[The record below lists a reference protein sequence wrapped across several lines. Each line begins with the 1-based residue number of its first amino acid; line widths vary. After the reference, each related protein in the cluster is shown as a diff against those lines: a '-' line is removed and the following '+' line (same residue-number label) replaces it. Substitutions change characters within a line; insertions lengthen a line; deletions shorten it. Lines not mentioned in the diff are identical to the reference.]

1 MTTPTSWSWT
11 GSLSDEVTAME
22 LDHRAFCRHAAAQG
36 MVLLKNEGIFPIPAG
51 SRLAL
56 YGGGACY
63 TVKGGTGSGAVNNR
77 SNVSVYEG
85 IVNAGYTVTT
95 KAWLDTYMADY
106 AKTRDEWEKQV
117 RTLAGDPPT
126 FDSLYK
132 AHASHPM
139 EMPKGSPITA
149 DEISEEDRRS
159 TPALYVISRI
169 SGEGADRTF
178 SKGDYLLSD
187 TEEAELRAITGIYEN
202 VGVILN
208 VGGVIDL
215 SFMDRDPVKG
225 LLLMS
230 QAGMEGGNA
239 LADILTGQV
248 GPSGKLTDSWACDY
262 YDYPSSA
269 NFSHNNGNVIEEK
282 YTEGIYVG
290 YRYFDTFQA
299 KPRYPFGFGL
309 SYTTFRIDAGQA
321 AWRGAEDNGEAA
333 GPAEVILPVTVTNT
347 GNTAGREVVQI
358 YVSCPWGLRRKELK
372 RLVAFGKTPL
382 LSPGEACELELS
394 FTPGQLASYH
404 TGRASWYLDAGSYYI
419 LVGNA
424 SDQTVCTGKLTL
436 SETFFYPELHN
447 ICPLLDALKEISP
460 EEPAARECR
469 DSYEAESVRSGFAA
483 LDLDP
488 VLRTEAAQA
497 EFSSGAVENE
507 GDPAQAKFPSGAA
520 ADPAQADNNA
530 AQNDK
535 VERIAAILASLTLE
549 EKAQLVCGQ
558 PENEFS
564 HDTGNKPQD
573 QEEGPDWIGSA
584 GIRVPGAAA
593 QTTDVLLSKGVPT
606 VTLADGPAG
615 IRILQSYETD
625 PSDGRLYPMTRFQN
639 LENRIFGKT
648 FRHEGSVVHYQFCS
662 AIPVGTLLAQT
673 FDEELVRQAGELIA
687 REMKEF
693 RIGLWLAPGMNI
705 HRNPLCG
712 RNFEYYSEDPL
723 VSGKMAAAIT
733 KGVQEDP
740 TCGTTIKH
748 FACNNQEENRR
759 GVSSIVSERALREI
773 YLKGFEIAVKEAQ
786 PRSIM
791 TSYNKVNNVHTAN
804 SYDLCTTAARTE
816 WGFKGVIMT
825 DWTTTNQEGGSSA
838 AKCIAAGNDL
848 VMPGLHSDIQEII
861 DAVNRTGDQSLAM
874 EVLDAAVCRILSV
887 IL

>member
-1 MTTPTSWSWT
+1 MQEKWTWT
-11 GSLSDEVTAME
+11 GSLTDEITEME
-22 LDHRAFCRHAAAQG
+22 QAHRAFCRQAATQG
-36 MVLLKNEGIFPIPAG
+36 MVLLKNDGIFPIPAG

-56 YGGGACY
+56 YGGGACF

-77 SNVSVYEG
+77 GNVSIYEG
-85 IVNAGYTVTT
+85 ITNAGYTVVT
-95 KAWLDTYMADY
+95 KDWLDTYITDY
-106 AKTRDEWEKQV
+106 GKARDEWEHQV
-117 RTLAGDPPT
+117 RVMAGDPPT

-139 EMPKGSPITA
+139 EMPKGRPITA
-149 DEISEEDRRS
+149 EEVSEEDRRC

-215 SFMDRDPVKG
+215 SFMDLLPVKG

-239 LADILTGQV
+239 LADILTGRV
-248 GPSGKLTDSWACDY
+248 SPSGKLTDTWAYDY

-290 YRYFDTFQA
+290 YRYFDSFQV
-299 KPRYPFGFGL
+299 KPRYAFGFGL
-309 SYTTFRIDAGQA
+309 SYTSFRIQARQAVLTTADAGKETGHT
-321 AWRGAEDNGEAA
+321 RI
-333 GPAEVILPVTVTNT
+333 VLPVTITNT
-347 GNTAGREVVQI
+347 GGVAGREVVQV
-358 YVSCPWGLRRKELK
+358 YVSCPWGLRGKELK
-372 RLVAFGKTPL
+372 RLTAFAKTPL
-382 LSPGEACELELS
+382 LSPGGSCELELTFS
-394 FTPGQLASYH
+394 PDQLASYH
-404 TGRASWYLDAGSYYI
+404 TGHAAWYLDSGGYYI

-424 SDQTVCTGKLTL
+424 SDQTVCAGMLTL
-436 SETFFYPELHN
+436 SETAWYPELHN
-447 ICPLLDALKEISP
+447 ICPLLDALKEIAPDENSI
-460 EEPAARECR
+460 RTCR
-469 DSYEAESVRSGFAA
+469 DIFEAEFSRSGFAPVS
-483 LDLDP
+483 LDDIGRLANG
-488 VLRTEAAQA
+488 E
-497 EFSSGAVENE
+497 EK
-507 GDPAQAKFPSGAA
+507 PAPESACDTP
-520 ADPAQADNNA
+520 D
-530 AQNDK
+530 DK
-535 VERIAAILASLTLE
+535 AERIAAILRTLTLE

-558 PENEFS
+558 PRNDFS
-564 HDTGNKPQD
+564 QDTGNKPQT
-573 QEEGPDWIGSA
+573 QEDEEPDWIGSA

-606 VTLADGPAG
+606 ITLADGPAG
-615 IRILQSYETD
+615 IRILQSYEEN
-625 PSDGRLYPMTRFQN
+625 PKNGRLYPMTRYQN

-648 FRHEGSVVHYQFCS
+648 FHHEGSIVHYQFCS
-662 AIPVGTLLAQT
+662 AIPVGTLLAQS
-673 FDEELVRQAGELIA
+673 FDEDLNRQAGELIA

-733 KGVQEDP
+733 KGVQADP
-740 TCGTTIKH
+740 ACGTTIKH

-848 VMPGLHSDIQEII
+848 VMPGLASDIQEII
-861 DAVNRTGDQSLAM
+861 DAVNRTGDQSLDM
-874 EVLDAAVCRILSV
+874 SLLDAAVCRILSV
-887 IL
+887 II